1 MFTSVAIYQQLSPV
15 DDGTFCVLFS
25 YRSSND
31 FLQVGIYWSIAKL
44 QHGVHQF
51 LIVKFHDFLMTFSGA
66 IDIFSWPLRVKFNDF
81 FRTQKRRRR
90 ENFFRYLR
98 KMNVFEELWEIAKK
112 SWLFQVFKVFS
123 WLVFAFHDFFQVLQ
137 VFQDYQVFQVS
148 GHHDILPS
156 YSKHSTTK
164 FNKARAHK
172 HHFKC
177 NNWYREL

>member
-1 MFTSVAIYQQLSPV
+1 MCHSTQFWP
-15 DDGTFCVLFS
+15 LFS
-25 YRSSND
+25 CYFDWHCYLIVILLS
-31 FLQVGIYWSIAKL
+31 FYL
-44 QHGVHQF
+44 HGVHQF

-98 KMNVFEELWEIAKK
+98 KMNVFEELSEIAKK

-148 GHHDILPS
+148 GHHD
-156 YSKHSTTK
+156 
-164 FNKARAHK
+164 
-172 HHFKC
+172 
-177 NNWYREL
+177 

>member
-1 MFTSVAIYQQLSPV
+1 MSLSVCTLRTGRIWKISLTLYIYYIL
-15 DDGTFCVLFS
+15 TFMRKNNNILTTITNNNPQKALLL
-25 YRSSND
+25 R
-31 FLQVGIYWSIAKL
+31 
-44 QHGVHQF
+44 HGVHQF

-148 GHHDILPS
+148 GHHDIVCLWP
-156 YSKHSTTK
+156 TK
-164 FNKARAHK
+164 NAKNMQENYQK
-172 HHFKC
+172 
-177 NNWYREL
+177 